1 MMNNM
6 GLGFVFTA
14 HDLASAKMMSLER
27 HFMSL
32 DRKVGL
38 GTDSITSAFG
48 QLGIGL
54 GVMTAGAAM
63 VGGAFALADKAGQF
77 EQAIAAVAAVSGA
90 TKDELALLKDAAI
103 DAGIATQFSPTEA
116 TVGLKE
122 LAQAGFNAQDSMKLL
137 IPVLDLA
144 GGSLG
149 ELSPAQAA
157 GLASQALKAF
167 GLSAD
172 DAGMAVDRM
181 LQAVNVFALNA
192 SELPLALGISSRGA
206 QALHQSMS
214 ETLISLGLVKNII
227 PTVERASTGLAVAME
242 RLADPKTQ
250 TALKGIGVAVTD
262 NKGQFRSFLDVL
274 GDMAPEL
281 DKMTDAKRSAFL
293 IDTFGAHA
301 LGSVQAILT
310 QVTNGIKTNTGVTL
324 KGSDAIAYLR
334 QQFENAGGTA
344 AAFRDKM
351 LDTFAGQK
359 QLLRGSIE
367 TLAIVVGEPFAQV
380 FKPIIAVVIDALNG
394 FLKFVRAM
402 PGPVKKGF
410 AALFVGAG
418 AILTVV
424 GAAIA
429 AKAGIALLIMGLK
442 AAGVTI
448 SGILMVML
456 PAIAIVAAIGLAV
469 AGLYIAFQKN
479 IGGIAGFAQ
488 RMWGQ
493 VSLFFEGLKQLIEQG
508 GFSGAVREELN
519 KAENA
524 GLKDFLINLFL
535 WGNRI
540 SNFLSGIATGF
551 SAGVEAA
558 RPTIERFMAAIEQL
572 GISLGFLSAR
582 DDATTAGDKFR
593 AFGVAGEATGRNLAV
608 VFDLLIQVLTGVVQ
622 VATGVANAWG
632 MVGPAADLVSNAV
645 SQLGAKLTESINALS
660 GNANA
665 TRENG
670 SAWTSLGTAI
680 AFAVAVIVGVIA
692 LFVAIISSAVSIVSG
707 VIGAIMA
714 IFSGLADVVTGVVF
728 IIGGIFSGSWTDI
741 WTGMKLIAFGVIDAV
756 IGAVLELAGAI
767 GGVIDSIAG
776 MFGASTGIQ
785 SAVRDFKG
793 YTHREMAMDFGVE
806 SLSFT
811 PVRPNTAQPAP
822 AAPPPATTP
831 LPAAVPLQ
839 MSVQPNALSLPV
851 TQNVPPPQPVVVNV
865 QIDGQTVARA
875 VHKAGSDTASRS
887 FSPVPAY

>member
-6 GLGFVFTA
+6 GLGFIFTA
-14 HDLASAKMMSLER
+14 RDLASSKMMSLER

-32 DRKVGL
+32 DRRVGL
-38 GTDSITSAFG
+38 GTDSIASAFG
-48 QLGIGL
+48 QLSMGL

-90 TKDELALLKDAAI
+90 SREELALLKDAAI

-172 DAGMAVDRM
+172 SATMAVDQM

-192 SELPLALGISSRGA
+192 SELPMALGIASRGA

-214 ETLISLGLVKNII
+214 ETLVSLGLVKNII
-227 PTVERASTGLAVAME
+227 PGVERASTGLAVAME
-242 RLADPKTQ
+242 RMADHKVQ
-250 TALKGIGVAVTD
+250 NALKGLGVSVTT
-262 NKGQFRSFLDVL
+262 KEGGFRSFLDII
-274 GDMAPEL
+274 GDMVPKLNE
-281 DKMTDAKRSAFL
+281 MTDAKRSSFL

-301 LGSVQAILT
+301 LGSLQAILT
-310 QVTNGIKTNTGVTL
+310 QVTNGITTNTGATV
-324 KGSDAIAYLR
+324 KGADAIAYLR
-334 QQFENAGGTA
+334 KQFENAGGTA

-359 QLLRGSIE
+359 QVLSGSLE
-367 TLAIVVGEPFAQV
+367 TLAIVVGEPFAKV

-394 FLKFVRAM
+394 FIRFVRAM
-402 PGPVKKGF
+402 PGPVTKGF

-429 AKAGIALLIMGLK
+429 AKAGIALLVIGLK
-442 AAGVTI
+442 AAGITI
-448 SGILMVML
+448 GGIVAVML
-456 PAIAIVAAIGLAV
+456 PAIAVVAAIGLAI
-469 AGLYIAFQKN
+469 AGLYVAFQKN
-479 IGGIAGFAQ
+479 VGGIADFSQ
-488 RMWGQ
+488 RMWAR
-493 VSLFFEGLKQLIEQG
+493 VSLFFDAIKQLVEQG

-540 SNFLSGIATGF
+540 SNFFGGIATGF

-558 RPTIERFMAAIEQL
+558 RPTLDRFMAAL
-572 GISLGFLSAR
+572 GRLGMALGFLSER
-582 DDATTAGDKFR
+582 DDAGAAGAKFK
-593 AFGVAGEATGRNLAV
+593 AFGTTGESVGRTLAV
-608 VFDLLIQVLTGVVQ
+608 AFDLLVQ
-622 VATGVANAWG
+622 GMTAVIHIATGVASAWD
-632 MVGPAADLVSNAV
+632 MVRPAAGLLSNAV
-645 SQLGAKLTESINALS
+645 TQLGTKLGESINALS
-660 GNANA
+660 GNATA

-670 SAWTSLGTAI
+670 DAWTSLGTVIGFAVSVVVGAI
-680 AFAVAVIVGVIA
+680 GIVVAVISA
-692 LFVAIISSAVSIVSG
+692 AVSIVSG
-707 VIGAIMA
+707 VVGAIMA

-728 IIGGIFSGSWTDI
+728 IIGGIFSGSWSEI

-776 MFGASTGIQ
+776 LFGASTGIQ

-793 YTHREMAMDFGVE
+793 FTHREMAKDFGVE

-811 PVRPNTAQPAP
+811 PVKPTTAGRAP
-822 AAPPPATTP
+822 ASATPATTP
-831 LPAAVPLQ
+831 MPALASLPL
-839 MSVQPNALSLPV
+839 SSQPNPFALPV

>member
-6 GLGFVFTA
+6 GLGFIFTA
-14 HDLASAKMMSLER
+14 RDLASSKMMSLER

-32 DRKVGL
+32 DRRVGL

-48 QLGIGL
+48 QLSIGL

-77 EQAIAAVAAVSGA
+77 EQAIAAVASVSGA

-172 DAGMAVDRM
+172 SATMAVDQM

-192 SELPLALGISSRGA
+192 SELPMALGIASRGA

-214 ETLISLGLVKNII
+214 ETLVSLGLVKNII
-227 PTVERASTGLAVAME
+227 PGVERASTGLAVAME
-242 RLADPKTQ
+242 RMADHKVQ
-250 TALKGIGVAVTD
+250 NALKGLGVSVTT
-262 NKGQFRSFLDVL
+262 KEGGFRSFLDII
-274 GDMAPEL
+274 GDMVPKLNE
-281 DKMTDAKRSAFL
+281 MTDAKRSSFL

-301 LGSVQAILT
+301 LGSLQAILT
-310 QVTNGIKTNTGVTL
+310 QVTNGITTNTGATV
-324 KGSDAIAYLR
+324 KGAEAIAYLR
-334 QQFENAGGTA
+334 KQFENAGGTA

-359 QLLRGSIE
+359 QLLSGSLE
-367 TLAIVVGEPFAQV
+367 TLAIVVGEPFAKV
-380 FKPIIAVVIDALNG
+380 FKPIVAVIIDALNG
-394 FLKFVRAM
+394 FIRVVRAM
-402 PGPVKKGF
+402 PSPVKKGF

-424 GAAIA
+424 GAVIA
-429 AKAGIALLIMGLK
+429 AKAGIALLVIGLK
-442 AAGVTI
+442 AAGITI
-448 SGILMVML
+448 GGVLAVML
-456 PAIAIVAAIGLAV
+456 PAIAVVAAVGLAI
-469 AGLYIAFQKN
+469 AGLYVAFQKN
-479 IGGIAGFAQ
+479 VGGIADFSHH
-488 RMWGQ
+488 MWAR
-493 VSLFFEGLKQLIEQG
+493 VSLFFDAIKQLFEQG
-508 GFSGAVREELN
+508 GFSGAVRDELN

-540 SNFLSGIATGF
+540 SNFFSGIATGF

-558 RPTIERFMAAIEQL
+558 RPTLDRFMAALERL
-572 GISLGFLSAR
+572 GMALGFLSER
-582 DDATTAGDKFR
+582 DDAGTASAKFK
-593 AFGVAGEATGRNLAV
+593 AFGATGESVGRTLAV
-608 VFDLLIQVLTGVVQ
+608 VFDLLVQGMTAVIQ
-622 VATGVANAWG
+622 VATGVAAAWDT
-632 MVGPAADLVSNAV
+632 VRPAAEMLSNAV
-645 SQLGAKLTESINALS
+645 TQLGAKLTESVNALS
-660 GNANA
+660 GNAAA

-670 SAWTSLGTAI
+670 DAWTSLGTVIGFAVSVIVGAI
-680 AFAVAVIVGVIA
+680 ALVVAVISA
-692 LFVAIISSAVSIVSG
+692 AVSIVSG

-728 IIGGIFSGSWTDI
+728 IIGGIFSGSWQDI
-741 WTGMKLIAFGVIDAV
+741 WTGMKLVAFGVIDAV

-767 GGVIDSIAG
+767 GGIVDAIAG
-776 MFGASTGIQ
+776 LFGSSTGIQ

-793 YTHREMAMDFGVE
+793 FTHREMAKDFGVE

-811 PVRPNTAQPAP
+811 PVKPNTAQPAH

-831 LPAAVPLQ
+831 MPAVAAVPL
-839 MSVQPNALSLPV
+839 STQPNPFALPV
-851 TQNVPPPQPVVVNV
+851 TQNIPPPQPVVVNV

-887 FSPVPAY
+887 FSPVPSY